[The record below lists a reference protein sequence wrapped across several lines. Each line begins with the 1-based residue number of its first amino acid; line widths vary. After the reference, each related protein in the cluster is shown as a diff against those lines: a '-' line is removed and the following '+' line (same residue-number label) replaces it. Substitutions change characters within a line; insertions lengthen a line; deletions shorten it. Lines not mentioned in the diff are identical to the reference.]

1 MTNPLDDLTQHPSLS
16 VAPTARAHTSGRRE
30 LRQER
35 LANGITLRVRAASP
49 EDKVRAARGEFI
61 ASLPIR
67 RATAKLTKAEK
78 KRAKR
83 ARRDAR
89 KEQS

>member
-1 MTNPLDDLTQHPSLS
+1 MTNPLDDLTQHPSL
-16 VAPTARAHTSGRRE
+16 PTVPPSRQHSSGRRE
-30 LRQER
+30 SRAALLSR
-35 LANGITLRVRAASP
+35 GITLHVRAASP

-61 ASLPIR
+61 PSLPIR
-67 RATAKLTKAEK
+67 RAQPKLTKAEK

-89 KEQS
+89 EEQD

>member
-1 MTNPLDDLTQHPSLS
+1 MTNPLDDLTQQPTLPT
-16 VAPTARAHTSGRRE
+16 APTPRQHSSGRRE
-30 LRQER
+30 LRQQFLSR
-35 LANGITLRVRAASP
+35 GITLRVRAASP

-78 KRAKR
+78 KREKREKKR
-83 ARRDAR
+83 AA
-89 KEQS
+89 ENSH